1 MNNRRTLIDRPN
13 TTNIKVMD
21 RMVTELSPYMT
32 DIEIDLIVEF
42 MVKVEHSKYDINP
55 SIEDSKTQIQLII
68 GSQRFKEVVDIWKS
82 KNQKLL
88 TSFGT
93 MKYKSKTDTTD
104 HTLYDGL
111 DPTDNPEDFTKVYV

>member
-13 TTNIKVMD
+13 TTNIKLFD